1 MATSS
6 LETTADQV
14 VRPVYTEAVS
24 RLELKRMSIRR
35 FVIPEKACTG
45 AFSWLKAATTPL
57 FYIFDSIKTL

>member
-35 FVIPEKACTG
+35 FVIPEKAPTR
-45 AFSWLKAATTPL
+45 AFSWLKADTTAL
-57 FYIFDSIKTL
+57 FHI